1 MAAFDCAGL
10 GRISAFVA
18 VLLAGLP
25 ALAGSATAESVWNR
39 ANALERARQQ
49 VPAGATITREHCQE
63 IWVGMDNIR
72 YRCSVEWQQPP
83 PLTSI
88 PPPQQPNQNPARIQR
103 TAPRRGGRGTNA

>member
-1 MAAFDCAGL
+1 MAAIDCAGL
-10 GRISAFVA
+10 GRISALAA

-72 YRCSVEWQQPP
+72 YRCSVEWQQPAAAPATESESSTDPAHGSP
-83 PLTSI
+83 P
-88 PPPQQPNQNPARIQR
+88 
-103 TAPRRGGRGTNA
+103 GR

>member
-1 MAAFDCAGL
+1 MAALDCAGL
-10 GRISAFVA
+10 GRISALAA

-72 YRCSVEWQQPP
+72 YRCSVEWQQPAAAPATESESSADPAHGSP
-83 PLTSI
+83 P
-88 PPPQQPNQNPARIQR
+88 
-103 TAPRRGGRGTNA
+103 GR

>member
-1 MAAFDCAGL
+1 MAAIDCAGL
-10 GRISAFVA
+10 GRISALAA

-72 YRCSVEWQQPP
+72 YRCSVEWQQP
-83 PLTSI
+83 
-88 PPPQQPNQNPARIQR
+88 
-103 TAPRRGGRGTNA
+103 TAPDIDPGEPDPGPATESESSADPAHGSPPGR